1 MLPSLPAEAF
11 SQLRAIE
18 NMDTIPL
25 QKLVQILLEMNMYQV
40 GSTKNQILDM
50 CQSIIENDNLYET
63 LSVQAISAFRQSIE
77 YTQGVIDELD
87 YYKTS
92 IILYEEYNNH
102 QVLDLCEELINELY
116 RYISRL
122 EERIIR
128 VM

>member
-1 MLPSLPAEAF
+1 
-11 SQLRAIE
+11 
-18 NMDTIPL
+18 MDTTPL

-40 GSTKNQILDM
+40 GSTKTQILEM

-87 YYKTS
+87 YYKET
-92 IILYEEYNNH
+92 IILDEEYNNR
-102 QVLDLCEELINELY
+102 LMDLCEELINELY